1 MHEQSLMADLM
12 RKIDAIVNEQQAKK
26 IVRVKVKLGALSHI
40 SADHFRE
47 HFVHA
52 AQGKCV
58 EQAQLDIEILTD
70 INDPHA
76 QEILL
81 DSVEVEEEL

>member
-12 RKIDAIVNEQQAKK
+12 RKINAIGKEQNTQK
-26 IVRVKVKLGALSHI
+26 IVCVRIKLGALSHI

-47 HFVHA
+47 HFVQA
-52 AQGKCV
+52 TLGSCA
-58 EQAQLDIEILTD
+58 EQAQLDIEVLTD
-70 INDPHA
+70 LNDPHA

-81 DSVEVEEEL
+81 DSVEVEE

>member
-1 MHEQSLMADLM
+1 MHEQSLMADLI
-12 RKIDAIVNEQQAKK
+12 RKIDRIGQEQPGSR

-40 SADHFRE
+40 SADHFKE

-52 AQGKCV
+52 IQGGFA
-58 EQAQLDIEILTD
+58 EQAKLDIEVLTD
-70 INDPHA
+70 LSDPHA

-81 DSVEVEEEL
+81 DSIEVEDE

>member
-12 RKIDAIVNEQQAKK
+12 RKINAIGQEQQAQK

-47 HFVHA
+47 HFVQA
-52 AQGKCV
+52 AQGSCA
-58 EQAQLDIEILTD
+58 EQAQLDIEVLTD
-70 INDPHA
+70 LNDPNA

-81 DSVEVEEEL
+81 DSIEVED